1 LAAKAFRSRA
11 PVAWAQVGRNGC
23 SFKPAASFPGP
34 RPVAAGFRRTQPEF
48 RRTIAGSTALLMR
61 HSAAKRWTF
70 RALNEHLN
78 GGSMIGVSR
87 AATWLGCAFVLSAS
101 SLAAS
106 PLPRPAPNCPLALP
120 QGHSSIGGL
129 AGKVVYVDFW
139 ASWCVSCLASFPFM
153 EQLQRELGSKGL
165 QVVAVNLD
173 QKPADA
179 QRFLAS
185 HRVTFPIA
193 LGANDSCAKQ
203 FGVGAMPS
211 TFFVDRSGKIRAVHS
226 GFRPGEGPAIRGL
239 VEKLLAEPRRS

>member
-1 LAAKAFRSRA
+1 MPLGDAPAVHFAPGAAA
-11 PVAWAQVGRNGC
+11 PVAWAQVARNGC
-23 SFKPAASFPGP
+23 SFKPAFNLLVPNPA
-34 RPVAAGFRRTQPEF
+34 AAGFSRTQADFHRIVAASPAPF
-48 RRTIAGSTALLMR
+48 MR

-70 RALNEHLN
+70 RALNEQLN

-153 EQLQRELGSKGL
+153 EQMQRELGPKGL

-203 FGVGAMPS
+203 YGVGAMPS
-211 TFFVDRSGKIRAVHS
+211 TFFVDRSGKIRAV
-226 GFRPGEGPAIRGL
+226 
-239 VEKLLAEPRRS
+239 